1 MINNLERL
9 FCKISLI
16 IVFAG
21 LLFSPLTVAG
31 QSVENLT
38 GESGQT
44 WITWTWDL
52 NDSDFAYVYQDGVY
66 ITESSLGNYTIS
78 TNPNEKH
85 VLTLIANNS
94 THPYTSEI
102 FSKKQSF
109 EGNLIYIFIIS
120 SFFLILG
127 LRFPLFSLIATPFYI
142 YGGII
147 ALNQT
152 SESWIILAFWLSG
165 GFSLIEFSFLMKK
178 E

>member
-1 MINNLERL
+1 MKRGPRPTFLIL
-9 FCKISLI
+9 FILI
-16 IVFAG
+16 II
-21 LLFSPLTVAG
+21 LLSPPPVSS

-52 NDSDFAYVYQDGVY
+52 NNSDFAYLYQDGVY
-66 ITESSLGNYTIS
+66 ITESGLGNYTIS

-94 THPYTSEI
+94 TQPYTSEI
-102 FSKKQSF
+102 FSKKESF

-120 SFFLILG
+120 SFFLLLG
-127 LRFPLFSLIATPFYI
+127 LKFPLFSLIATPFYL

-165 GFSLIEFSFLMKK
+165 VFSLIEFAFLMKK

>member
-1 MINNLERL
+1 MKRGSQPTFL
-9 FCKISLI
+9 
-16 IVFAG
+16 
-21 LLFSPLTVAG
+21 LLFILFTLLLSPPPASS
-31 QSVENLT
+31 QSVENFT
-38 GESGQT
+38 AESGQT

-52 NDSDFAYVYQDGVY
+52 NNSDFAYLYQDGVY

-94 THPYTSEI
+94 TQPYTSEF
-102 FSKKQSF
+102 FSKKESF

-120 SFFLILG
+120 SFFLLLG

-165 GFSLIEFSFLMKK
+165 GFSLIEFAFLMKK